1 MAEEILRL
9 KAKLTPIGTLRGVF
23 SQPWHLSAR
32 LSIERI
38 IQGNTYDGP
47 YVVDPKFVQ
56 QVLETQYKTMVDDV
70 TVHAI
75 EVSRVSNPSGG
86 NTVYIGGQF

>member
-23 SQPWHLSAR
+23 AQPLHLTAR

-38 IQGNTYDGP
+38 IQGNSYEGP
-47 YVVDPKFVQ
+47 YIVDPAFVE
-56 QVLETQYKTMVDDV
+56 QVLETQYKTMQDDV
-70 TVHAI
+70 TVHPI
-75 EVSRVSNPSGG
+75 EVSHVTNPSGG
-86 NTVYIGGQF
+86 NTVYIGGLF